1 MKSLCAPYR
10 SSASEASHSAPIQP
24 SVLSTRRATASRGS
38 AQPRRRKNSSASAAE
53 KRSSAA
59 SISSSWPLVRS
70 RPSPRAGSAREPM
83 TSRPCTGN
91 CSISWRTRPSTASLC
106 STSKSSMNSAN
117 DRPSPASDCSARDSS
132 PGPSASRSAMPPR
145 PRTAAPRHCRKR
157 ETSLSAASSVSQAV
171 ACPSACRRSRIWRMA
186 VVLPKPAGART
197 STTRAR
203 SARASARPPPGA
215 PPGLRPRAAGS
226 AWPGAHSRNREQ
238 EWALGTACGRGAH
251 GRSEG
256 AGTFVGF
263 DDGGN
268 AG

>member
-203 SARASARPPPGA
+203 SASGQ
-215 PPGLRPRAAGS
+215 RAATARRATWAAAARGGLS
-226 AWPGAHSRNREQ
+226 LAW
-238 EWALGTACGRGAH
+238 GT
-251 GRSEG
+251 
-256 AGTFVGF
+256 
-263 DDGGN
+263 
-268 AG
+268 